1 MSEIRM
7 EDFPSNS
14 FESKKEEKREEA
26 PKLEKK
32 IQGSATIKKKSLG
45 VRFIESIIGED
56 PDSVR
61 NYVISDV
68 LIPGIKQ
75 IISDVISTGVDML
88 FFGEKRGNTRYQKSS
103 PYGHVSYQKFYDEQ
117 NSRNIRD
124 AHPGYSMPEIIVDN
138 YVEAQTTLYNLQE
151 VIERYGQAS
160 VARLYDIVGIT
171 SNFTDNRYGWESL
184 SGAGS
189 RRLRDGRY
197 LLVLPPTKVL
207 D

>member
-14 FESKKEEKREEA
+14 FESKEAKKEEA

-45 VRFIESIIGED
+45 IRFIESIIGED
-56 PDSVR
+56 PDSVK

-75 IISDVISTGVDML
+75 IISDVISTGIDML
-88 FFGEKRGNTRYQKSS
+88 FFGEKRGGTTYQKSS
-103 PYGHVSYQKFYDEQ
+103 PFGHVSYSKFYEDKQ
-117 NSRNIRD
+117 SGNRSYDNRAYYN
-124 AHPGYSMPEIIVDN
+124 MPEIIVDN
-138 YVEAQTTLYNLQE
+138 YAEAQTTLYNLQE

-171 SNFTDNRYGWESL
+171 GSFTDNRYGWESL
-184 SGAGS
+184 AGAGS

-197 LLVLPPTKVL
+197 LLILPPTKVL